1 MPSDDGAGL
10 LRAAGLRITAPRLAV
25 LAAIPAGQHLDA
37 DAIARTVR
45 VGLGRVSTQ
54 AVYDVLHAFTAA
66 GLVRRIELPGQT
78 AARYERR
85 VADNHHHLVCR
96 SCGDVT
102 DVDCAVGD
110 APCLTPAVADGYAV
124 DEAEVVYWGQC
135 PACRRTDPVA
145 GPVRIPEA
153 RRRTP

>member
-10 LRAAGLRITAPRLAV
+10 LRTAGLRLTAPRLAV
-25 LAAIPAGQHLDA
+25 LAAIPPGQHLDA
-37 DAIARTVR
+37 EAITRSVR
-45 VGLGRVSTQ
+45 AVLGRVSTQ
-54 AVYDVLHAFTAA
+54 AVYDVLHAFTSA
-66 GLVRRIELPGQT
+66 GLLRRIELPGQT

-135 PACRRTDPVA
+135 PACRRADPVA
-145 GPVRIPEA
+145 GSRTDSQA

>member
-10 LRAAGLRITAPRLAV
+10 LRAVGLRITAPRLAV
-25 LAAIPAGQHLDA
+25 LSAIPPGQHLDA

-45 VGLGRVSTQ
+45 TGLGRVSTQ

-110 APCLTPAVADGYAV
+110 APCLSPAVADGYAV
-124 DEAEVVYWGQC
+124 DEAEVVYWGLC
-135 PACRRTDPVA
+135 PSCQRATPGA
-145 GPVRIPEA
+145 GTVRIPEA
-153 RRRTP
+153 RRRP

>member
-1 MPSDDGAGL
+1 MASEEPSL
-10 LRAAGLRITAPRLAV
+10 LRTAGLRVTAPRLAV
-25 LAAIPAGQHLDA
+25 LAAIPTGQHLDA
-37 DAIARTVR
+37 DTITHAVR
-45 VGLGRVSTQ
+45 AQLGRVSTQ

-66 GLVRRIELPGQT
+66 RLLRRIELPGHA

-110 APCLTPAVADGYAV
+110 APCLTPSLGGDYAIE
-124 DEAEVVYWGQC
+124 EAEIVYWGYC
-135 PACRRTDPVA
+135 PDCRRADPAA
-145 GPVRIPEA
+145 GNRPDPA
-153 RRRTP
+153 